1 MNTPRMVY
9 PPRLQHQSLTCNF
22 LFLVMTMDEE
32 KEGLVLG
39 RKAEGNFVEDDAA

>member
-22 LFLVMTMDEE
+22 LFLVMMDEE